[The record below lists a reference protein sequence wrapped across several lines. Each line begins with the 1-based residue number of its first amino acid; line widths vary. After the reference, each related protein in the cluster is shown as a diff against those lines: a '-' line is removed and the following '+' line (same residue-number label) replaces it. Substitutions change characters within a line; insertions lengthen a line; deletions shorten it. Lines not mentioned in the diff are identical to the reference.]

1 MTRYSEKYTPT
12 HILALKNYF
21 TGPGRRSRIAAFA
34 SRATITSAI
43 SGVSIFGVYLLFLG
57 AVALAYGVGQPEI
70 RDALQ
75 NTDATTV
82 EAKIKSYLVVAAMW
96 SVLNGILIGLLLE
109 FGRLF
114 DRFKSKTI
122 TSSSQTIPSP

>member
-1 MTRYSEKYTPT
+1 MTHYREKYTPT
-12 HILALKNYF
+12 DILALKNYF

-34 SRATITSAI
+34 SRATLTSAI
-43 SGVSIFGVYLLFLG
+43 AGVSIFGVYLLFL
-57 AVALAYGVGQPEI
+57 VFVSLAYG
-70 RDALQ
+70 LQ
-75 NTDATTV
+75 NTDAATV
-82 EAKIKSYLVVAAMW
+82 QTKIQSHLVAAAMW

-122 TSSSQTIPSP
+122 ASSSQTSPSP